1 MLKGL
6 MLTPPVIG
14 RISIGQVVEKNGK
27 RLPQKDDQFTLTSQL
42 QTSDGW
48 LKHPLDEQLRA
59 QDKAGKKLREI
70 PVQLLFSD
78 PDLNLRAE
86 YSFFERDTGRP
97 FCVGNGETCQRRTP
111 SGIETLPCPSP
122 EACEFASGYCKPYG
136 RLNVIVENP
145 STEGSEDSQD
155 SQDPLGSFIFRT
167 TGFNSIRT
175 LAARLQYFAAI
186 SGKRLACLPLA
197 LKLRGKSTRQSYG
210 RPIYYVDLTLRS
222 GLSLEETLGIAQ
234 AIDEQRQ
241 AMGYDQAALDRAAK
255 KGYQQGA
262 FEESSDEAMD
272 VVEEFY
278 PELHAQTIT
287 PVTHAQPT
295 QSNGVKAVN
304 GKSTPS
310 RLAQAVQTQVTA
322 QQ

>member
-6 MLTPPVIG
+6 MLTPPILG

-42 QTSDGW
+42 QTGDGW
-48 LKHPLDEQLRA
+48 LKHPLDEQLR
-59 QDKAGKKLREI
+59 QQHPDEKLREI
-70 PVQLLFSD
+70 PVQLLFAD
-78 PDLNLRAE
+78 PELNLRSE
-86 YSFFERDTGRP
+86 YSLFERDTGRP

-111 SGIETLPCPSP
+111 EGIQSFPCPSP
-122 EACEFASGYCKPYG
+122 EGCDFGGGYCKPYG
-136 RLNVIVENP
+136 RLNVIIE
-145 STEGSEDSQD
+145 SDQGAEGHHEPHN
-155 SQDPLGSFIFRT
+155 DPLGSFIFRT

-175 LAARLQYFAAI
+175 LSSRLQYFAAI

-222 GLSLEETLGIAQ
+222 DLSLEETLGIAQ

-241 AMGYDQAALDRAAK
+241 AMGYDQAALDRVAR
-255 KGYQQGA
+255 KGYQLGA
-262 FEESSDEAMD
+262 FEDSSEDGQEI
-272 VVEEFY
+272 VEEFY
-278 PELHAQTIT
+278 PETTAANSKSA
-287 PVTHAQPT
+287 VTSVPI
-295 QSNGVKAVN
+295 QSNTTQPPPKN
-304 GKSTPS
+304 S
-310 RLAQAVQTQVTA
+310 RLNHAIKTQLQA